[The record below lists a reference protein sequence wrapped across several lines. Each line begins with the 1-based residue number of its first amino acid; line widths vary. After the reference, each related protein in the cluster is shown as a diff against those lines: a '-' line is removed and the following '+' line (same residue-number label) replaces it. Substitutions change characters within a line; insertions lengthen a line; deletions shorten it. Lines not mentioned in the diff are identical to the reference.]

1 MKKII
6 FTILLNVIS
15 ICLFSQT
22 YQLIDDDAVDR
33 DISEL
38 EVLPCYKNNNY
49 IEQFLDSIGYPSAGS
64 GKRIVSASQ
73 VKFWIPI

>member
-33 DISEL
+33 DTTEL
-38 EVLPCYKNNNY
+38 EALPCYNNNNY
-49 IEQFLDSIGYPSAGS
+49 IEQFLDSIGYPASLDKG
-64 GKRIVSASQ
+64 IVGATQ
-73 VKFWIPI
+73 LRFWIPI